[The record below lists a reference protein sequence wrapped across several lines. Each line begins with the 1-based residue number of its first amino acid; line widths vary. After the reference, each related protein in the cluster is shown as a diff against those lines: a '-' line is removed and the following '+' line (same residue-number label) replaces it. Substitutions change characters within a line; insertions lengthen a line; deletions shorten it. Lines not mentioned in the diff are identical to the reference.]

1 MNTFRRLGII
11 ILICLHIGALWG
23 KDNLSVLEESLFNY
37 SIVEV
42 EKQGFFQKIIN
53 HLKEEIV
60 TQVSSSTN
68 DNLLK
73 STYYTKEGN
82 IHRPEVCL
90 LSINIS
96 QNSCTDNNDGTFT
109 ANYDAY
115 VSWIDPPVENIE
127 ILVNGVVAQTIA
139 PGGVSPDTIPITLS
153 ADGVGQDTIIV
164 AFATTTSCSDTLI
177 IKSANPCPN
186 DVTTCAA
193 SAGCLG
199 GIAFDDF
206 NCNGMDDT
214 NESGIQGIQV
224 IVYDCQNVAVDTVW
238 TDDDGDWQICGLT
251 DGEAY
256 RVEFIIPESIACW
269 ANPTH
274 AGSDN
279 GTEIQFLT
287 APACTKFGLSDP
299 NDFSEED
306 PYIII
311 PCYSD
316 GPHNGGNAGEAAIV
330 KLRESADG
338 HDFTGTSQNSVFEAD
353 TLAEHVDV
361 GAVYGVAWQPTK
373 ERYYLSAF
381 HKRYVDYGPDGP
393 DAIYQ
398 YDLNGNKT
406 GTINLD
412 AILGATNTTGSDVH
426 DFTPA
431 PASDPNPG
439 AVSYTHL
446 TLPTICSV

>member
-11 ILICLHIGALWG
+11 VLICLHIGALWG
-23 KDNLSVLEESLFNY
+23 KDNFLEESLFNY

-42 EKQGFFQKIIN
+42 EKQGFFQKIID

-90 LSINIS
+90 LSVNVS
-96 QNSCTDNNDGTFT
+96 QNGCTDNNNGTFT

-115 VSWIDPPVENIE
+115 VSWIDPPTENIE
-127 ILVNGVVAQTIA
+127 ILVNGVVTQTIA

-153 ADGVGQDTIIV
+153 ADGLGQDTIIV

-177 IKSANPCPN
+177 IKSSNPCPS

-214 NESGIQGIQV
+214 NELGIQGIQV

-256 RVEFIIPESIACW
+256 RAEFIIPESIACW

-279 GTEIQFLT
+279 GTDIQFLT
-287 APACTKFGLSDP
+287 APACTKFGLSNP
-299 NDFSEED
+299 NDFSEDD

-311 PCYSD
+311 PCYS
-316 GPHNGGNAGEAAIV
+316 
-330 KLRESADG
+330 
-338 HDFTGTSQNSVFEAD
+338 
-353 TLAEHVDV
+353 
-361 GAVYGVAWQPTK
+361 
-373 ERYYLSAF
+373 
-381 HKRYVDYGPDGP
+381 
-393 DAIYQ
+393 
-398 YDLNGNKT
+398 
-406 GTINLD
+406 
-412 AILGATNTTGSDVH
+412 
-426 DFTPA
+426 
-431 PASDPNPG
+431 

-446 TLPTICSV
+446 TLPTKA